1 MGSNEREDDTGEPDR
16 FGRKKLGIIHA
27 ATTLLNDEGI
37 KGTTFQEVARLVGL
51 NTSSITYYFRRK
63 EQLVEAVYEAT
74 LERMAA
80 MADEALALP
89 TPRERVAH
97 WVSTHVDLRNSIRR
111 GEQGRIAVL
120 SEMRTL
126 PEDMLASLN
135 ERYVDLFRRIRGFFG
150 DPANEAEKR
159 LFTARAHILLEI
171 VFWLPAW
178 TPLYSSRDFPR
189 VKAQLMNVIGDGMAL
204 PGARWSPQVLDG
216 RDRWRTSEQGRS
228 PQGEFLRMATVM
240 INQRGYKGASVQSI
254 ASGLNV
260 TKGSFYHHHEAK
272 DDLVLQCFENSYER
286 LSSVQLAAL
295 GMDGDGW
302 ARLTGTIAELLD
314 LQFNDPTPLLRT
326 AALQAVPLERRAVV
340 LQRSERV
347 GRRFSG
353 MLVDAF
359 AEGSIRI
366 VDPLIAAQV
375 LLATLNAAYEMRGW
389 SQQFDDPAEAVRCYA
404 WSFAYGM
411 FPGLDVAG

>member
-1 MGSNEREDDTGEPDR
+1 MATDQGEDETGEPDR
-16 FGRKKLGIIHA
+16 FGRKKLDIVHA
-27 ATTLLNDEGI
+27 ATSLLNDQGI

-63 EQLVEAVYEAT
+63 EQLVAAVYEAT

-80 MADEALALP
+80 MADEAGALP

-97 WVSTHVDLRNSIRR
+97 WMSMHVDLRHSIRS
-111 GEQGRIAVL
+111 GAQGRIAVL

-126 PEDMLASLN
+126 PEDLLEPLN
-135 ERYVDLFRRIRGFFG
+135 EHFVDLFRRIRTFFG
-150 DPANEAEKR
+150 EPANETEKR

-178 TPLYSSRDFPR
+178 TPGYSARDFPR
-189 VKAQLMNVIGDGMAL
+189 VKARLMDVLEHGIAL
-204 PGARWSPQVLDG
+204 PGTRWAPQPLPNDEA
-216 RDRWRTSEQGRS
+216 WRTADGERG
-228 PQGEFLRMATVM
+228 PQAEFLRMATVM

-272 DDLVLQCFENSYER
+272 DDLVLQCFEKSYER
-286 LSSVQLAAL
+286 LSAVQFEAQAL
-295 GMDGDGW
+295 PADGW
-302 ARLTGTIAELLD
+302 TRLTSSIAELLD
-314 LQFNDPTPLLRT
+314 LQFRDPTPLLRT
-326 AALQAVPLERRAVV
+326 SALQAVPMDERARV
-340 LQRSERV
+340 LQRSQRV

-366 VDPLIAAQV
+366 VDPQIAGQA
-375 LLATLNAAYEMRGW
+375 LLATINAAYEMRGW
-389 SQQFDDPAEAVRCYA
+389 SEQFDDPADAVRCYA
-404 WSFAYGM
+404 SSFAYGM
-411 FPGLDVAG
+411 FCKPRDVA

>member
-1 MGSNEREDDTGEPDR
+1 MASDADDDETGEPDR
-16 FGRKKLGIIHA
+16 FERKKRDIVRA
-27 ATTLLNDEGI
+27 ATTLLNDQGI

-80 MADEALALP
+80 MADEAGALP

-97 WVSTHVDLRNSIRR
+97 WIGMHVDLRSSIRS
-111 GEQGRIAVL
+111 GEMGRIAVL

-126 PEDMLASLN
+126 PEDMLEPLN
-135 ERYVDLFRRIRGFFG
+135 EHFVDLFRRIRTFFG
-150 DPANEAEKR
+150 EPADEAEKR

-178 TPLYSSRDFPR
+178 TPGYSARDFPR
-189 VKAQLMNVIGDGMAL
+189 VKARLMDVIEHGIAL
-204 PGARWSPQVLDG
+204 PGARWTPQRLPHDTE
-216 RDRWRTSEQGRS
+216 WRTAEGERG
-228 PQGEFLRMATVM
+228 PQAEFLRMATVM

-272 DDLVLQCFENSYER
+272 DDLVLQCFQKSYGR
-286 LSSVQLAAL
+286 LSAVQFEAQGLAA
-295 GMDGDGW
+295 DGW
-302 ARLTGTIAELLD
+302 TRLTSSIAELLD
-314 LQFNDPTPLLRT
+314 LQFRDAMPLLRT
-326 AALQAVPLERRAVV
+326 SALQAVPLEERARV
-340 LQRSERV
+340 LQRSQRV

-359 AEGSIRI
+359 SDGSIRI
-366 VDPLIAAQV
+366 VDPQIAGQV
-375 LLATLNAAYEMRGW
+375 LLATINAAYEMRGW

-404 WSFAYGM
+404 SSFAHGM
-411 FPGLDVAG
+411 FSSVRAGD

>member
-1 MGSNEREDDTGEPDR
+1 MAGRPSEEETAEPDR
-16 FGRKKLGIIHA
+16 FGRKKLDIIHA
-27 ATTLLNDEGI
+27 ATTLLNDQGI

-63 EQLVEAVYEAT
+63 EQLVQAVYEAT
-74 LERMAA
+74 LARMSA
-80 MADEALALP
+80 MADEAAALP

-97 WVSTHVDLRNSIRR
+97 WVGVHVDLRNSIRR
-111 GEQGRIAVL
+111 GEEGRIAVL
-120 SEMRTL
+120 SEMRTM
-126 PEDMLASLN
+126 PDDMLASLN
-135 ERYVDLFRRIRGFFG
+135 ERYVDLFRRVRNFFG
-150 DPANEAEKR
+150 EPADEAEKR

-178 TPLYSSRDFPR
+178 TPVYSSRDFQR
-189 VKAQLMNVIGDGMAL
+189 VKARLMDVIGDGIAL
-204 PGARWSPQVLDG
+204 PGAPWRPENLCDDCS
-216 RDRWRTSEQGRS
+216 WRTTGGERG
-228 PQGEFLRMATVM
+228 PQNEFLRMATVM
-240 INQRGYKGASVQSI
+240 VNQRGYKGASVQSI

-286 LSSVQLAAL
+286 LSSVQLAAEAL
-295 GMDGDGW
+295 PTDGW
-302 ARLTGTIAELLD
+302 TRITSTIAELLD
-314 LQFNDPTPLLRT
+314 LQFSDPTPLLRT
-326 AALQAVPLERRAVV
+326 AALQAVPLERRGVV

-366 VDPLIAAQV
+366 VDPMIAAQV

-389 SQQFDDPAEAVRCYA
+389 SEEFDDPREAVRCYA

-411 FPGLDVAG
+411 FTPMPPAT

>member
-1 MGSNEREDDTGEPDR
+1 MAATTSREDPAEPDR
-16 FGRKKLGIIHA
+16 FGRKKQDIVRA
-27 ATTLLNDEGI
+27 ATTLLNDHGI
-37 KGTTFQEVARLVGL
+37 KGTTFQEVARMVGL

-63 EQLVEAVYEAT
+63 EQLVQAVYDAT
-74 LERMAA
+74 IERMSA
-80 MADEALALP
+80 MADEAGAHP

-97 WVSTHVDLRNSIRR
+97 WVGMHIDLRDSIRR
-111 GEQGRIAVL
+111 GSEGRIAVL

-126 PEDMLASLN
+126 PEDMLRALN
-135 ERYVDLFRRIRGFFG
+135 DSYVKLFRKIRGFFG
-150 DPANEAEKR
+150 EPEDDAEKR
-159 LFTARAHILLEI
+159 LSTARAHILLEI

-178 TPLYSSRDFPR
+178 TPLYSSRDFER
-189 VKAQLMNVIGDGMAL
+189 VKDRLMDVIGNGIAL
-204 PGARWSPQVLDG
+204 PGKNWPPLPLPHSEG
-216 RDRWRTSEQGRS
+216 WRSRTAEQG
-228 PQGEFLRMATVM
+228 PQAEFLRMATQM

-260 TKGSFYHHHEAK
+260 TKGSFYHHHDAK

-286 LSSVQLAAL
+286 LSAVQLAAL
-295 GMDGDGW
+295 SLDADGW
-302 ARLTGTIAELLD
+302 TRIVSSIAELLD
-314 LQFNDPTPLLRT
+314 LQFRDPTPLLRT
-326 AALQAVPLERRAVV
+326 AALQAVPIERRNTV

-347 GRRFSG
+347 ARRFSG

-389 SQQFDDPAEAVRCYA
+389 SEGFDDPAEAVRCYA
-404 WSFAYGM
+404 CSFAYGM
-411 FPGLDVAG
+411 FTGDCG

>member
-1 MGSNEREDDTGEPDR
+1 MASNRPDVAPSEPDR
-16 FGRKKLGIIHA
+16 FGRKKLDIVHA
-27 ATTLLNDEGI
+27 ATTLLNDQGI

-63 EQLVEAVYEAT
+63 EQLVQAVYEAT
-74 LERMAA
+74 LERMSA
-80 MADEALALP
+80 MADEAATHA

-97 WVSTHVDLRNSIRR
+97 WVSRHIDLRNSIRR
-111 GEQGRIAVL
+111 GEEGRIAVL
-120 SEMRTL
+120 SEMRTM

-135 ERYVDLFRRIRGFFG
+135 ERYVDLFRRVRNFFG
-150 DPANEAEKR
+150 EPADEAEKR

-178 TPLYSSRDFPR
+178 SPLYSARDFPR
-189 VKAQLMNVIGDGMAL
+189 VKARLMNVIGNGIAL
-204 PGARWSPQVLDG
+204 PGARWAPRDLTPDCGWRTVEDG
-216 RDRWRTSEQGRS
+216 RG
-228 PQGEFLRMATVM
+228 PQNDFLRMATVM
-240 INQRGYKGASVQSI
+240 INQRGYKGASVQNI

-260 TKGSFYHHHEAK
+260 TKGSFYHHHDAK
-272 DDLVLQCFENSYER
+272 DDLVLQCFETSYER
-286 LSSVQLAAL
+286 LSSVQFAAEAL
-295 GMDGDGW
+295 DGDGW
-302 ARLTGTIAELLD
+302 TQITSAIAELLD
-314 LQFNDPTPLLRT
+314 LQFRDPTPLLRT

-347 GRRFSG
+347 GRHFSG

-366 VDPLIAAQV
+366 VDPMIAAQV

-389 SQQFDDPAEAVRCYA
+389 SEEFDDPREAVRCYG

-411 FPGLDVAG
+411 FAPMPAQE